1 MKRLAAMAGL
11 LLLLSGSWL
20 FAADD
25 VVKKIGTAPPDAPVK
40 EIDVQAKKYEFT
52 PSTIEVEAGTLLKI
66 HLTATDREHGF
77 EIKGIKDSCVRF
89 KPEAPAT
96 LEFYAEKAG
105 EYEVACC
112 KHCGLGHGKMKAK
125 LIVK

>member
-1 MKRLAAMAGL
+1 MKRRAATAGV
-11 LLLLSGSWL
+11 LLLLSGTWL
-20 FAADD
+20 FASED
-25 VVKKIGTAPPDAPVK
+25 VVKKVGTAPPDAPVK
-40 EIDVQAKKYEFT
+40 EIDVTAKKYEFA

-77 EIKGIKDSCVRF
+77 EIKGIKDSCVQF
-89 KPEAPAT
+89 KPGAPAT
-96 LEFYAEKAG
+96 LELYAEKAG

-112 KHCGLGHGKMKAK
+112 KFCGFGHGKMKAK